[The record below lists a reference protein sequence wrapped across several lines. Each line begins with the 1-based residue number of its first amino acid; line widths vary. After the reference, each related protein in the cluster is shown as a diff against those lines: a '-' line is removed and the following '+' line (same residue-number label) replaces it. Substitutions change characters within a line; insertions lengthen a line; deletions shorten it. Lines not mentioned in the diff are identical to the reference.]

1 MEEGV
6 KVTPLKYDPDSE
18 KKTIEA
24 LRQFRK
30 DRDSSR
36 VTQALENFR
45 RTLKGS
51 GNVIPSIMEAVK
63 AYATVGEIGSVIR
76 ETYGK
81 YEEGMVRF

>member
-6 KVTPLKYDPDSE
+6 KVMPLKYDPDSE

-30 DRDSSR
+30 GRDSNKAKD
-36 VTQALENFR
+36 ALEDFR
-45 RTLKGS
+45 CALKGIE
-51 GNVIPSIMEAVK
+51 NVIPSIIEAVK

-76 ETYGK
+76 EVYGK
-81 YEEGMVRF
+81 YEEGIVRF